1 MIHGYMVNHRKYLDE
16 LSRVDPIT
24 VDQFKKLTWL
34 WSADDDNELDMAGR
48 SQLLLCL
55 LDAME
60 RKKFFPAITRIT
72 LGPRGER
79 YRCTIQYQRIYVE
92 GENREFGEDPWPEP
106 GAAHGIDAT
115 EAVLRAYLKAIDAD
129 RRLKA

>member
-1 MIHGYMVNHRKYLDE
+1 MIHGQMINHRKYLDE

-24 VDQFKKLTWL
+24 VDQFKKLVWM

-55 LDAME
+55 LNTME
-60 RKKFFPAITRIT
+60 RRKLFPSITRIAQ
-72 LGPRGER
+72 GSSGER
-79 YRCTIQYQRIYVE
+79 YRCTIRYQRIYVE
-92 GENREFGEDPWPEP
+92 GEVREFGEDPWPQL
-106 GAAHGIDAT
+106 GMAQDIGVT
-115 EAVLRAYLKAIDAD
+115 EAVLQAYVDAIRAD